1 MGFGPPSAGGL
12 LPSEAAANQMI
23 PSSSGVPRGRGLA
36 NDSFMNDVWS
46 LEGWVSGILLR
57 NYTGLGLVVR
67 FRASKLA
74 DMAKPG

>member
-57 NYTGLGLVVR
+57 NYTG
-67 FRASKLA
+67 FRTRGKVQGFKACRH
-74 DMAKPG
+74 G